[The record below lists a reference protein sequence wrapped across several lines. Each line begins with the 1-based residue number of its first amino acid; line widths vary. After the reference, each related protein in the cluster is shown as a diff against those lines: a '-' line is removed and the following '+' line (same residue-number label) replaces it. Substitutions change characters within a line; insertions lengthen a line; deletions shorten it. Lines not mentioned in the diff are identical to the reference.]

1 METKG
6 WANRGERKSEGGRKC
21 VRLGREKRRARMK
34 TMEERGHTEDNTPL
48 ENQGTRKV
56 VIDSPPLSLSHQRNW
71 AVQYVR
77 FPGGPPP
84 EY

>member
-34 TMEERGHTEDNTPL
+34 TMEERGHTEDNTHHL
-48 ENQGTRKV
+48 RTKAQEKW
-56 VIDSPPLSLSHQRNW
+56 SLTAHL
-71 AVQYVR
+71 
-77 FPGGPPP
+77 
-84 EY
+84 

>member
-1 METKG
+1 MCETWK
-6 WANRGERKSEGGRKC
+6 REEESSHEDHGRK
-21 VRLGREKRRARMK
+21 R
-34 TMEERGHTEDNTPL
+34 THRGQHTPL